1 MATAHLS
8 SNFNYFQQQQEQQQL
23 QLINHNNNNNNH
35 PLTLSNFNLKEIERM
50 NSSLTISQEIAQQP
64 SKPPAAYFTLEDG
77 NALSALLEQC
87 PFKSQASEVKKILAG
102 ERLIETSRIDPEVDW
117 FYCKLGIDANYF
129 ESTPAMVVARHIL
142 SLYAAKMVSHATGAK
157 LEVQLQSKTEG
168 SATFISPSN
177 PGKRDSPAMLI
188 EQFIESQ
195 YFGEGYHQEEHSPTT
210 ISTLKPPVPLQS
222 PHGFRLACYRTTGTV
237 SSASPI
243 HLRLYYLT
251 KPVFAVGDAAPTEA
265 SLDKVGDA
273 QFLARSSPETKRVY
287 QEIMDEVVHK
297 LGPVIK
303 HYPYQTNGA
312 RLVVAYR
319 RGSTHSYWS
328 AISELYHYHQM
339 YATHKYVEQFA
350 NGIVIYSI
358 YLRPL
363 NPDLDINTL
372 IGKIAEQASL
382 VYVLPRTSL
391 TPLFLSHQLS
401 FPEVTYAYVG
411 WKFAY
416 QFLNRYA
423 TEYSALAQ
431 AIGDDAT
438 KQAMLAQLKTRL
450 SKDTFT
456 EGRVRDALLQYP
468 ELVRLLYA
476 DFDRHHN
483 INSAN
488 PAKYDVTHGA
498 EIVQAIKRVNN
509 ELDSQIFMAILSF
522 NRHLLKTNFY
532 KTTKTALVFRLE
544 PGFLS
549 NKEYVSRPFA
559 VFFVVGSEFR
569 GFHIRFRDIARGG
582 IRIIRS
588 QNTTAYDHN
597 SSSLF
602 DENYN
607 LASTQQS
614 KNKDIPEGGSKGTIL
629 LSADHQHKAEVA
641 FRKYID
647 ALLDVLLPN
656 NEIADHFA
664 REEIL
669 FLGPDEGTADF
680 MNWASEHA
688 KQRGAHFWKAFTTG
702 KSLSKGGIPHD
713 LYGMTTRSIHQY
725 VLGTLAKL
733 GKDESACT
741 KFQTGGPDG
750 DLGSNEI
757 KISKDKTIG
766 IVDGSGVLYDAEGLN
781 REEISR
787 LAGKRQMARNFDKTK
802 LSAKGFFVDV
812 QDNDVTLPNG
822 EVVESGLHF
831 RNNFHLNPLAAA
843 DIFVPCGGRPESVQL
858 VNVNSLFTASGECR
872 FPIIVEGA
880 NLFFT
885 QKARLM
891 LEERGAIIFKDAS
904 ANKGGVTSSSLEVL
918 SALALND
925 TEFDQHMCVKDS
937 VVPQFYQDYIKCVH
951 HTIEENARLEFDCI
965 WREST
970 KSKTP
975 RSILSDLISDKI
987 NSLNDSIQDSP
998 LWDNAV
1004 LKNKIIS
1011 AACPKVLLDLLGV
1024 DKIVERVPVP
1034 YLKAIFGSYLASRFV
1049 YECGL
1054 SSPEFAFFTFIQKL
1068 L

>member
-1 MATAHLS
+1 
-8 SNFNYFQQQQEQQQL
+8 
-23 QLINHNNNNNNH
+23 
-35 PLTLSNFNLKEIERM
+35 M
-50 NSSLTISQEIAQQP
+50 NSTLTISQEISQQGNKIP
-64 SKPPAAYFTLEDG
+64 TYFTQEDG
-77 NALSALLEQC
+77 NSLSALLEEC
-87 PFKSQASEVKKILAG
+87 VFKQQAKEVKQILIS
-102 ERLIETSRIDPEVDW
+102 ERLIESGRVDPEVDW
-117 FYCKLGIDANYF
+117 FYCKLGIDSNYF
-129 ESTPAMVVARHIL
+129 ESTPAMVIARHIL

-177 PGKRDSPAMLI
+177 PGKRDSPAMAI
-188 EQFIESQ
+188 EQHIESQ
-195 YFGEGYHQEEHSPTT
+195 YFGEGYHQDAGQDALSHLKHV
-210 ISTLKPPVPLQS
+210 STSLSATS

-237 SSASPI
+237 SSASPV

-251 KPVFAVGDAAPTEA
+251 KPVFPTPESVSESETDLAKIGD
-265 SLDKVGDA
+265 VN
-273 QFLARSSPETKRVY
+273 FLARSSDATKKIY
-287 QEIMDEVVHK
+287 QEVMNEVVHK

-312 RLVVAYR
+312 RLVIAYR

-328 AISELYHYHQM
+328 AISELYHYHRM
-339 YATHKYVEQFA
+339 YATHKYVEQFS

-358 YLRPL
+358 YIRPL
-363 NPDLDINTL
+363 QPEVDINSH
-372 IGKIAEQASL
+372 ISKIAEQASL

-423 TEYSALAQ
+423 TEYSALSA
-431 AIGDDAT
+431 AIGDDST

-468 ELVRLLYA
+468 ELVKSLYS
-476 DFDRHHN
+476 DFEKYHFKG
-483 INSAN
+483 A
-488 PAKYDVTHGA
+488 AKYDLNHGQ
-498 EIVQAIKRVNN
+498 EIITQIKRTVNN
-509 ELDSQIFMAILSF
+509 ELDSQIFTAILSF

-532 KTTKTALVFRLE
+532 KQTKTALVFRLD

-549 NKEYVSRPFA
+549 SKEYLSKPFA

-588 QNTTAYDHN
+588 QNTTQYDHN

-629 LSADHQHKAEVA
+629 LSADHQGKAEVA

-647 ALLDVLLPN
+647 ALLDLLLPN
-656 NEIADHFA
+656 EEIIDHFA

-680 MNWASEHA
+680 MNWASAHA

-725 VLGTLAKL
+725 VLGTLEKMGL
-733 GKDESACT
+733 DESKCT

-766 IVDGSGVLYDAEGLN
+766 IVDGSGVIFDPEGLN
-781 REEISR
+781 REEITR
-787 LAGKRQMARNFDKTK
+787 LAGKRQMARYFDKTK
-802 LSAKGFFVDV
+802 LSATGFFVDV
-812 QDNDVTLPNG
+812 ADTDVKLPNG
-822 EVVESGLHF
+822 EVVESGLIF
-831 RNNFHLNPLAAA
+831 RNNFHLNPLVTA
-843 DIFVPCGGRPESVQL
+843 DIFVPCGGRPESVGL
-858 VNVNSLFTASGECR
+858 VNVDKLYTATGECR

-918 SALALND
+918 SALALTD
-925 TEFDQHMCVKDS
+925 SEFDQHMCVKDG
-937 VVPQFYQDYIKCVH
+937 VIPAFYEAYIKDVH
-951 HTIEENARLEFDCI
+951 HTIENNARLEFECI
-965 WREST
+965 WREHA

-998 LWDNAV
+998 LWDNQD
-1004 LKNKIIS
+1004 LKKKIIS
-1011 AACPKVLLDLLGV
+1011 AACPPELLKLLGV

-1034 YLKAIFGSYLASRFV
+1034 YVKAIFGSYLASRFV

-1054 SSPEFAFFTFIQKL
+1054 SSPEFAFFTFITRL
-1068 L
+1068 LGN

>member
-1 MATAHLS
+1 
-8 SNFNYFQQQQEQQQL
+8 
-23 QLINHNNNNNNH
+23 
-35 PLTLSNFNLKEIERM
+35 M
-50 NSSLTISQEIAQQP
+50 NQGLTISQEIAVQP
-64 SKPPAAYFTLEDG
+64 AKTAVYFTSEDS
-77 NALSALLEQC
+77 NSLHALLEQNT
-87 PFKSQASEVKKILAG
+87 FKQQAQEVKAILQN
-102 ERLIETSRIDPEVDW
+102 ERLLEASRVDPEVDW
-117 FYCKLGIDANYF
+117 FYCKLGIDSNYF
-129 ESTPAMVVARHIL
+129 ESTPAVVIARHIL

-188 EQFIESQ
+188 EQYIESQ
-195 YFGEGYHQEEHSPTT
+195 YFGEGYHDETPQQQAPVTFATTLNSP
-210 ISTLKPPVPLQS
+210 KPPASLP
-222 PHGFRLACYRTTGTV
+222 PHGYRLACYRTTGTV
-237 SSASPI
+237 SSQSPV

-251 KPVFAVGDAAPTEA
+251 KPIFPQSETPVSTTEA
-265 SLDKVGDA
+265 DLAKIGDL
-273 QFLARSSPETKRVY
+273 QFLERSSEATKKIY
-287 QEIMDEVVHK
+287 QEVMNEVVHK

-303 HYPYQTNGA
+303 HYPYQTNGS

-339 YATHKYVEQFA
+339 YATHKYVEQFS

-363 NPDLDINTL
+363 KPEVDINTL
-372 IGKIAEQASL
+372 IGKIAEQASI

-391 TPLFLSHQLS
+391 TSLFLSHQLS

-431 AIGDDAT
+431 AIGDDST
-438 KQAMLAQLKTRL
+438 KQSMLAQLKTRL

-456 EGRVRDALLQYP
+456 EGRVRDAIMQYP
-468 ELVRLLYA
+468 ELIRQLYG
-476 DFDRHHN
+476 DFEKFHFKGTKGGA
-483 INSAN
+483 S
-488 PAKYDVTHGA
+488 KYDVEHGA
-498 EIVQAIKRVNN
+498 DIIHTIKRTVNN
-509 ELDSQIFMAILSF
+509 ELDAQIFTAILQF

-532 KTTKTALVFRLE
+532 KTTKTALVFRLD

-549 NKEYVSRPFA
+549 KQEYQNTPFA

-582 IRIIRS
+582 IRVIRS
-588 QNTTAYDHN
+588 QNMTQYDHN

-614 KNKDIPEGGSKGTIL
+614 KNKDIAEGGSKGTVL
-629 LSADHQHKAEVA
+629 LSADHQSKAEVA

-647 ALLDVLLPN
+647 ALVDVLLPN
-656 NEIADHFA
+656 DEIVDHFG

-733 GKDESACT
+733 GRDESACT

-766 IVDGSGVLYDAEGLN
+766 IVDGSGVLYDPVGLDRAE
-781 REEISR
+781 ITR
-787 LAGKRQMARNFDKTK
+787 LAGKRQMGRYFDKSK
-802 LSAKGFFVDV
+802 LSAQGFFVDV
-812 QDNDVTLPNG
+812 QDNDVKLPSG
-822 EVVESGLHF
+822 EIVESGLIF
-831 RNNFHLNPLAAA
+831 RNNFHLNPLSSA

-858 VNVNSLFTASGECR
+858 VNVNTLFTNSGESR

-891 LEERGAIIFKDAS
+891 LEEKGAIIFKDAS

-925 TEFDQHMCVKDS
+925 DEFKEHMCVKDGQEA
-937 VVPQFYQDYIKCVH
+937 PAFYQAYIKDVH
-951 HTIEENARLEFDCI
+951 HTIEENARLEFQCI
-965 WREST
+965 WAEHEKT
-970 KSKTP
+970 KTS
-975 RSILSDLISDKI
+975 RCILSDLISNKI
-987 NSLNDSIQDSP
+987 NHLNDAIQDSP
-998 LWDNAV
+998 LWDNQS
-1004 LKNKIIS
+1004 LKKRIIS
-1011 AACPKVLLDLLGV
+1011 EACPKVLLNLLGV
-1024 DKIVERVPVP
+1024 DKIIERVPVP
-1034 YLKAIFGSYLASRFV
+1034 YVKAIFGSYLASRFV

-1054 SSPEFAFFTFIQKL
+1054 SNSEFAFYTFIQKL